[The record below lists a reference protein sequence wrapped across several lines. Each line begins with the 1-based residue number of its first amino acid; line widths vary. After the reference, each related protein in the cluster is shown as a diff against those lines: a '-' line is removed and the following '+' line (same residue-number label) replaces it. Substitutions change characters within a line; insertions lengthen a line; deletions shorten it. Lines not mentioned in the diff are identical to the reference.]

1 MPLRHGLGMTR
12 KDFWRLKL
20 ARAIAPRDHI
30 IIPKEPTR
38 AMLKAACAALSR
50 QNRPTHDWVA
60 VKEKHKIRYYAM
72 IKASYEQ

>member
-1 MPLRHGLGMTR
+1 MTNEHR
-12 KDFWRLKL
+12 TRVDFWRLKL

-38 AMLKAACAALSR
+38 AMLKAACASMSPT
-50 QNRPTHDWVA
+50 QRPTQDWVS

-72 IKASYEQ
+72 IRASYDD